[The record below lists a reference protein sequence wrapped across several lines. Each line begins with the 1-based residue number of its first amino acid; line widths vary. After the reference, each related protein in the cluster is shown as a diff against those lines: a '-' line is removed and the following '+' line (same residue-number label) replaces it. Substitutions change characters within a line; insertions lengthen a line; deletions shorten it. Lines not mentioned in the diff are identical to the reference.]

1 MPSNAAEL
9 LLAAAVASP
18 WRGTVRFRI
27 AAALRDAIRTG
38 HLEPGTVQQSSRV
51 LAQDLGV
58 SRGPVVDAYAQLAAE
73 GFVSSRPGGSTRVA
87 FLPIFVGGA
96 PPAPRKLGSRQGI
109 VDLRPGWPDLST
121 FPRRDWSAA
130 VRDVLNSL
138 PSEALGYIE
147 PWGAWAMRHELAYL
161 SRVRGAVTT
170 PDGVVVVSGV
180 TQGTTLLGRF
190 LLESGHRML
199 AVEDPGNAV
208 QRKLLH
214 RLGLQVVD
222 VPVDEQ
228 GLRVDALAAS
238 QARAV
243 LCTPAHQYPTGVVL
257 SPGRRRQ
264 LLQWAED
271 DDALIL
277 EDDVDAEFRY
287 ERLPVACLQAMNPG
301 RVVLLGSVS
310 KTLVPALR
318 LGWVVTP
325 PTLTASIRGAKRD
338 DDFGSNGLDQHV
350 FARLLQSGGYDRHV
364 RGLRRL
370 YRDRR
375 DFLVQ
380 ALARRLPDWVLTGGA
395 GGPILTILLPG
406 HTPEGRL
413 VATANELGLLVVGLG
428 TMTGRA
434 DQPAGLEVSFAR
446 ATQDHGQRRRRASS
460 HSHHHSGS
468 DHVRN
473 DAENSSDG
481 PEWVVRH
488 PVIGPTC
495 HLIRPDVGS
504 GARRNCDSRQQL
516 DIGRPTG
523 SPGFSA
529 ATDEAR
535 TTGPRRPGPVQ
546 TRVIAGGD
554 PRTCTPTT
562 NAPPSASTIR
572 KGKWP
577 RPQSPGDC

>member
-1 MPSNAAEL
+1 
-9 LLAAAVASP
+9 
-18 WRGTVRFRI
+18 
-27 AAALRDAIRTG
+27 
-38 HLEPGTVQQSSRV
+38 
-51 LAQDLGV
+51 
-58 SRGPVVDAYAQLAAE
+58 
-73 GFVSSRPGGSTRVA
+73 
-87 FLPIFVGGA
+87 
-96 PPAPRKLGSRQGI
+96 
-109 VDLRPGWPDLST
+109 
-121 FPRRDWSAA
+121 
-130 VRDVLNSL
+130 
-138 PSEALGYIE
+138 
-147 PWGAWAMRHELAYL
+147 MRHELAAYL

-170 PDGVVVVSGV
+170 PDGGCGQRRHPRDHPAGPVPARERPSDVGGGGPG
-180 TQGTTLLGRF
+180 QRGTTKAPPPIGTAGRRR
-190 LLESGHRML
+190 SR
-199 AVEDPGNAV
+199 
-208 QRKLLH
+208 R
-214 RLGLQVVD
+214 R
-222 VPVDEQ
+222 Q

-243 LCTPAHQYPTGVVL
+243 LCSPAHQYPTRVVL

-271 DDALIL
+271 FDGLIL

-287 ERLPVACLQAMNPG
+287 ERLPVACLQSMNPG

-310 KTLVPALR
+310 KTLAPALR
-318 LGWVVTP
+318 LGWVLIP
-325 PTLTASIRGAKRD
+325 PALTASIRGAKRD

-370 YRDRR
+370 YRARR
-375 DFLVQ
+375 DFFVQ

-395 GGPILTILLPG
+395 GGPILTNLLPG

-413 VATANELGLLVVGLG
+413 VAAANELGLLVGLG

-434 DQPAGLEVSFAR
+434 DHPAGLVVSFAR

-504 GARRNCDSRQQL
+504 GARRNCDSRQQR
-516 DIGRPTG
+516 DIGRPR
-523 SPGFSA
+523 PGHLDS
-529 ATDEAR
+529 R
-535 TTGPRRPGPVQ
+535 PPLMKHGPRAHAGPVRSRPG
-546 TRVIAGGD
+546 
-554 PRTCTPTT
+554 
-562 NAPPSASTIR
+562 
-572 KGKWP
+572 
-577 RPQSPGDC
+577 